1 MQPAEGHVEEVVLLS
16 VQDVARQGGPAELLQ
31 DQTGGGRR
39 RTSNTT
45 LSFFFILVLIQKVL
59 FFFNYIN
66 FNLKPV
72 YLCVC
77 VCVCL
82 FELLQ
87 RQLRTK
93 DKLQWNV
100 FTVTVRST
108 TGA

>member
-45 LSFFFILVLIQKVL
+45 LFFFFYPCFDTEGF

-77 VCVCL
+77 VCL
-82 FELLQ
+82 PL
-87 RQLRTK
+87 
-93 DKLQWNV
+93 
-100 FTVTVRST
+100 
-108 TGA
+108 